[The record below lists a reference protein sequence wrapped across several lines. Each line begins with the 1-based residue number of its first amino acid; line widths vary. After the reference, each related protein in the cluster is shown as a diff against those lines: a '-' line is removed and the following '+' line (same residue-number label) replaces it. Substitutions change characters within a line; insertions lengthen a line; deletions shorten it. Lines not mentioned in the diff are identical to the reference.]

1 MRDNIN
7 INYRDS
13 RLLLEVIDYY
23 LTASDNTVIVDSVSL
38 PRLRALKQRLL
49 DVAPPNRTR

>member
-1 MRDNIN
+1 MRDSIN

-23 LTASDNTVIVDSVSL
+23 LTANINGIIIDGVDL
-38 PRLRALKQRLL
+38 PRLHSLRNRLL
-49 DVAPPNRTR
+49 QVAPPKFTR